1 MKGVTTE
8 ETEEEAATTGL
19 GERAVARDC
28 SAMTHWAWPDRQTWR
43 GFLQD
48 GRSTLEEFWGNA
60 LSFPMSCQRPHL
72 QHEEFLWTASN
83 TEASV
88 LIRETPPSYLHV
100 RPRSWGQESKLET
113 NGPSRAGLFSHL
125 FRLLFPEADLV
136 VRLVMPA
143 LPERLGS
150 GVLQLW
156 TLGWRI
162 TLKTVGK
169 R

>member
-1 MKGVTTE
+1 MKGVITVE
-8 ETEEEAATTGL
+8 IEEEAATADL
-19 GERAVARDC
+19 REKAAAGEC
-28 SAMTHWAWPDRQTWR
+28 SAMTYWTRPDR
-43 GFLQD
+43 
-48 GRSTLEEFWGNA
+48 
-60 LSFPMSCQRPHL
+60 
-72 QHEEFLWTASN
+72 HEGASSKTDTAPWKSSGATPSASPRHARDRICNTRNVLWTASN
-83 TEASV
+83 TEA
-88 LIRETPPSYLHV
+88 PPSSYLHV

-113 NGPSRAGLFSHL
+113 NGPSRVGLFSHL
-125 FRLLFPEADLV
+125 LRLLFPEADLV